1 MSQPFDLSQFP
12 DLPSQ
17 VMKAFAAQSAALDA
31 ARFEASVER
40 AARLH
45 EQAVGV
51 EKDAFITEL
60 TALVE
65 KLEGQVGQYR
75 HAKFGPKS
83 EKLDPAQLELALEDL
98 EAAIAETQEQIAAVE
113 EKIAAS
119 ETDPEKKAPRK
130 KRKARA
136 LPEHLTRVERVIE
149 PDSIVCPCG
158 CGDMVRIGEDRVD
171 RLDYIPARYQV
182 IVTIRP
188 KYACPKGRTG
198 VVQAKAPAH
207 LLESS
212 WPTEAL
218 LAQIAVS
225 KYSEHMPLN
234 RQAVVMARLGV
245 PIDRSVLADWMGRT
259 GALIAPVVDHMAVA
273 LKQGSTRL
281 YVDETT
287 APVLDPGRGKTKT
300 GYLWAVLRD
309 DRGWGGTAPPG
320 VVFHYRPGRKGEY
333 ADEILAD
340 FNGTIQVDAYGAYTH
355 LATPKRTGGDPL
367 RLAFCWAHGRR
378 KLIKAKPKKGSPI
391 VDEALVRI
399 AALYK
404 VEDAIRGSAPDHRRA
419 VRQQVSRP
427 LVDQFFAWLAAQAAR
442 VSRKSEL
449 GEAMAY
455 MLRREE
461 GFRLFLED
469 GRVDIDSNLV
479 ENAIRSPAMNRRN
492 ALFAGHDEG
501 GRSWARFASLIGSCK
516 MNGVEPHAYLRDLF
530 TKLAHGHLDKDID
543 TLMPWACAAATIP
556 SKSAHP
562 GVPSELI
569 PSAHEGK
576 ERQPRAPKPARKRN
590 PNGAR
595 TALTVYPCASSVLYG
610 SGMAKAASPRKN
622 RIR

>member
-1 MSQPFDLSQFP
+1 
-12 DLPSQ
+12 
-17 VMKAFAAQSAALDA
+17 MKAFAAQSAALEA
-31 ARFEASVER
+31 ARFEAAVER

-45 EQAVGV
+45 EQAVGG

-98 EAAIAETQEQIAAVE
+98 ETAIAETQAQIAAVE
-113 EKIAAS
+113 DKIVASSADHGKAA
-119 ETDPEKKAPRK
+119 PRAPRK
-130 KRKARA
+130 ART
-136 LPEHLTRVERVIE
+136 LPEHLPRIERVIE
-149 PDSIVCPCG
+149 PDSIVCRCG
-158 CGDMVRIGEDRVD
+158 CGDMVRIGEDRAD

-198 VVQAKAPAH
+198 VVQSKAPAH
-207 LLESS
+207 LLEGS

-225 KYSEHMPLN
+225 KHSEHMPLN

-259 GALIAPVVDHMAVA
+259 GALIAPVVDHMAVV

-333 ADEILAD
+333 ADDILTG

-404 VEDAIRGSAPDHRRA
+404 IEDAVRGTDPGRRRA
-419 VRQQVSRP
+419 IRQELSRP

-469 GRVDIDSNLV
+469 GQVDIDSNLV

-501 GRSWARFASLIGSCK
+501 GRNWARFASLIGSCK
-516 MNGVEPHAYLRDLF
+516 MNGVEPYAYLRDLF
-530 TKLAHGHLDKDID
+530 TKLANGHLNTNIND
-543 TLMPWACAAATIP
+543 LMPWAYAAA
-556 SKSAHP
+556 
-562 GVPSELI
+562 
-569 PSAHEGK
+569 
-576 ERQPRAPKPARKRN
+576 APH
-590 PNGAR
+590 
-595 TALTVYPCASSVLYG
+595 SQ
-610 SGMAKAASPRKN
+610 
-622 RIR
+622 

>member
-12 DLPSQ
+12 DLPPE
-17 VMKAFAAQSAALDA
+17 VMKAFAAQSAALEA

-45 EQAVGV
+45 EQAVV
-51 EKDAFITEL
+51 AEKDAFITEL
-60 TALVE
+60 KELIA

-98 EAAIAETQEQIAAVE
+98 ETAIAETQAQIAALE
-113 EKIAAS
+113 DKIAAS
-119 ETDPEKKAPRK
+119 AADPDKAAPRAP
-130 KRKARA
+130 RKARA
-136 LPEHLTRVERVIE
+136 LPEHLPRIERVIE
-149 PDSIVCPCG
+149 PDSITCPCG
-158 CGDMVRIGEDRVD
+158 CGDMVRIGEDRTE

-182 IVTIRP
+182 IVSVRP

-207 LLESS
+207 LLEGS

-225 KYSEHMPLN
+225 KHSEHMPLN

-259 GALIAPVVDHMAVA
+259 GALIAPVVDHMAMT
-273 LKQGSTRL
+273 LKQGSSRL

-309 DRGWGGTAPPG
+309 DRGWNGPAPPG

-333 ADEILAD
+333 ADEILTGFD
-340 FNGTIQVDAYGAYTH
+340 GTIQVDAYAGYSH
-355 LATPKRTGGDPL
+355 LTKPVRKGGKPL
-367 RLAFCWAHGRR
+367 QLAFCWAHGRR
-378 KLIKAKPKKGSPI
+378 KLIAARPKKGSPI
-391 VDEALVRI
+391 VDEALLRV

-404 VEDAIRGSAPDHRRA
+404 VEDAIRGTDPGRRRA
-419 VRQQVSRP
+419 MRQELSRP

-442 VSRKSEL
+442 VSRKSDL
-449 GEAMAY
+449 GGAMAY
-455 MLRREE
+455 MLRRQD
-461 GFRLFLED
+461 GFRLFLDD
-469 GRVDIDSNLV
+469 GHIDIDSNLV

-501 GRSWARFASLIGSCK
+501 GRNWARFASLIASCK
-516 MNGVEPHAYLRDLF
+516 MNSVEPYAYLHDLF
-530 TKLAHGHLDKDID
+530 IKLANGHLAKDID
-543 TLMPWACAAATIP
+543 ALMPWAY
-556 SKSAHP
+556 
-562 GVPSELI
+562 
-569 PSAHEGK
+569 
-576 ERQPRAPKPARKRN
+576 AP
-590 PNGAR
+590 
-595 TALTVYPCASSVLYG
+595 TAITSQ
-610 SGMAKAASPRKN
+610 
-622 RIR
+622 

>member
-12 DLPSQ
+12 DLPPE
-17 VMKAFAAQSAALDA
+17 VVKAFAAQQKALEH

-40 AARLH
+40 AARQH
-45 EQAVGV
+45 EQAVV
-51 EKDAFITEL
+51 AEKEAFIAEL
-60 TALVE
+60 EALIE
-65 KLEGQVGQYR
+65 KLEGQVQDYR
-75 HAKFGPKS
+75 RTKFGPKS

-98 EAAIAETQEQIAAVE
+98 ETAIAETQAQIAEVE

-119 ETDPEKKAPRK
+119 ASAPEKKKPRK
-130 KRKARA
+130 TRKARA
-136 LPEHLTRVERVIE
+136 LPESLPRVERVVE

-158 CGDMVRIGEDRVD
+158 CGDMVRIGEDRTE

-182 IVTIRP
+182 IVTVRP
-188 KYACPKGRTG
+188 RYACPKGRTG

-207 LLESS
+207 LLEGS

-225 KYSEHMPLN
+225 KHSEHMPLN
-234 RQAVVMARLGV
+234 RQSVVMARHGV
-245 PIDRSVLADWMGRT
+245 LIDRSVLADWMGRT
-259 GALIAPVVDHMAVA
+259 GAAIAPVVDHMAEQ
-273 LKQGSTRL
+273 LLSDSTRL

-309 DRGWGGTAPPG
+309 DRGWNGPAPPG

-333 ADEILAD
+333 AAEILKG

-355 LATPKRTGGDPL
+355 LATSKRPGGDPL

-391 VDEALVRI
+391 VDEALLRI

-404 VEDAIRGSAPDHRRA
+404 VEDAIRGFDPDRRRA
-419 VRQQVSRP
+419 VRQEMSRP
-427 LVDQFFAWLAAQAAR
+427 LIDEFFTWLKAQAAR
-442 VSRKSEL
+442 VSRKSDL

-455 MLRREE
+455 MLKRQD

-501 GRSWARFASLIGSCK
+501 GRNWARFASLIGTCK
-516 MNGVEPHAYLRDLF
+516 MNGVEPYSYLRDLF
-530 TKLAHGHLDKDID
+530 TKLANSHLDQDID
-543 TLMPWACAAATIP
+543 ALMPWAYAQQ
-556 SKSAHP
+556 
-562 GVPSELI
+562 
-569 PSAHEGK
+569 GK
-576 ERQPRAPKPARKRN
+576 
-590 PNGAR
+590 GA
-595 TALTVYPCASSVLYG
+595 
-610 SGMAKAASPRKN
+610 
-622 RIR
+622 

>member
-1 MSQPFDLSQFP
+1 MLQPFDLSQFP
-12 DLPSQ
+12 DLPPE
-17 VMKAFAAQSAALDA
+17 VMKAFEAVQ
-31 ARFEASVER
+31 FELLVER

-45 EQAVGV
+45 EQAVGA

-98 EAAIAETQEQIAAVE
+98 ETAITETQAQIAAVE

-119 ETDPEKKAPRK
+119 AADPDKAAPRAP
-130 KRKARA
+130 RKARA
-136 LPEHLTRVERVIE
+136 LPEHLPRTLRVIE
-149 PDSIVCPCG
+149 PDSITCPCG
-158 CGDMVRIGEDRVD
+158 CGDMVRIGEDRVE

-182 IVTIRP
+182 IVSVRP

-207 LLESS
+207 LLEGS

-225 KYSEHMPLN
+225 KHSEHMPLN

-259 GALIAPVVDHMAVA
+259 GALIAPVVDRMAVL

-333 ADEILAD
+333 ADEILTG
-340 FNGTIQVDAYGAYTH
+340 FNGTIQVDAYGGYTH
-355 LATPKRTGGDPL
+355 LAKSDRKGGKPL
-367 RLAFCWAHGRR
+367 QLAFCWAHGRR
-378 KLIKAKPKKGSPI
+378 KLIKAKPKKGSPV
-391 VDEALVRI
+391 VDEALMRI

-404 VEDAIRGSAPDHRRA
+404 VEDSIRGSAPDQRQA
-419 VRQQVSRP
+419 VRHELSRP

-449 GEAMAY
+449 GVALSY
-455 MLRREE
+455 MLRRQD

-469 GRVDIDSNLV
+469 GHVDMDSNLV

-501 GRSWARFASLIGSCK
+501 GRSWARFASLIGTCK
-516 MNGVEPHAYLRDLF
+516 MNGVEPYAYLRDLF
-530 TKLAHGHLDKDID
+530 TRLANGHLDKDID
-543 TLMPWACAAATIP
+543 ALMPWA
-556 SKSAHP
+556 
-562 GVPSELI
+562 
-569 PSAHEGK
+569 
-576 ERQPRAPKPARKRN
+576 
-590 PNGAR
+590 
-595 TALTVYPCASSVLYG
+595 
-610 SGMAKAASPRKN
+610 
-622 RIR
+622 

>member
-12 DLPSQ
+12 ELPPE
-17 VMKAFAAQSAALDA
+17 VVKAFEAAQ
-31 ARFEASVER
+31 FELSVER
-40 AARLH
+40 AARQH
-45 EQAVGV
+45 EQAVV
-51 EKDAFITEL
+51 AEKDAFIVEL
-60 TALVE
+60 KDLIA
-65 KLEGQVGQYR
+65 KLEGQVQDYR
-75 HAKFGPKS
+75 RTKFGPKS

-98 EAAIAETQEQIAAVE
+98 ETAIAETQEQIAAVE
-113 EKIAAS
+113 GKIAAS
-119 ETDPEKKAPRK
+119 ETDPEKKTPRR

-136 LPEHLTRVERVIE
+136 LPEGLPRVEQVIE
-149 PDSIVCPCG
+149 PESITCPCG
-158 CGDMVRIGEDRVD
+158 CGDMVRIGEDRAD

-188 KYACPKGRTG
+188 KYACPKGRAG

-207 LLESS
+207 LLEGS

-225 KYSEHMPLN
+225 KHSEHMPLN
-234 RQAVVMARLGV
+234 RQAVVMARHGV

-259 GALIAPVVDHMAVA
+259 GTLIAPVVDHLARCLMAE
-273 LKQGSTRL
+273 STRL

-309 DRGWGGTAPPG
+309 DRGWNGPAPPG

-333 ADEILAD
+333 ADEILTGFD
-340 FNGTIQVDAYGAYTH
+340 GTIQVDAYGGYTH
-355 LATPKRTGGDPL
+355 LAKPDRKGGKPL
-367 RLAFCWAHGRR
+367 QLAFCWAHGRR

-404 VEDAIRGSAPDHRRA
+404 VEDAIRGSSPDHRRA
-419 VRQQVSRP
+419 VRQDLSRP

-442 VSRKSEL
+442 ISRKSDL
-449 GEAMAY
+449 GAALAY
-455 MLRREE
+455 MLRRQD

-469 GRVDIDSNLV
+469 GHVDMDSNLV

-501 GRSWARFASLIGSCK
+501 GRNWARFASLIGSCK
-516 MNGVEPHAYLRDLF
+516 MNGVEPCAYLRNLF
-530 TKLAHGHLDKDID
+530 TKLANGHLHKDID
-543 TLMPWACAAATIP
+543 ALMPWAYAAASQP
-556 SKSAHP
+556 S
-562 GVPSELI
+562 
-569 PSAHEGK
+569 
-576 ERQPRAPKPARKRN
+576 Q
-590 PNGAR
+590 
-595 TALTVYPCASSVLYG
+595 
-610 SGMAKAASPRKN
+610 
-622 RIR
+622 